1 MMCGIS
7 VGMGLSG
14 LMVMLTVVA
23 VLALVGVW
31 LVRGLRTEGGDMNRL
46 STGSGDS
53 DPARELLRRRFA
65 TGEIDDAEY
74 ERRLSALTWW
84 R

>member
-1 MMCGIS
+1 MMCGTS

-31 LVRGLRTEGGDMNRL
+31 LVRGLRTEGGDVNRL
-46 STGSGDS
+46 GAGSVDS

-65 TGEIDDAEY
+65 AGEIDDAEY

>member
-1 MMCGIS
+1 MMCGMS

-31 LVRGLRTEGGDMNRL
+31 LIRGLRTEGGAVNRL
-46 STGSGDS
+46 GTGPVDS

-65 TGEIDDAEY
+65 AGEIDDAEY

>member
-31 LVRGLRTEGGDMNRL
+31 LVRGLRTEGGGVNHL
-46 STGSGDS
+46 GTGSVDS
-53 DPARELLRRRFA
+53 DSARELLRRRFA
-65 TGEIDDAEY
+65 AGEIDDAEY

>member
-7 VGMGLSG
+7 AGMGLPA
-14 LMVMLTVVA
+14 LMVMVTVVA

-31 LVRGLRTEGGDMNRL
+31 LIRGLRTEGGDVNRL
-46 STGSGDS
+46 GTGPVDS

-65 TGEIDDAEY
+65 AGEIDDAEY